1 MIDTDW
7 KIKEFTPRVQK
18 RGAEIIDLRGAS
30 SAASAASAAID
41 HMRDWALGSNEWQS
55 AGILTTTIAT
65 GYSMTQLIWVGVG
78 LNVLASLINCLE
90 QVNNSMSNKL
100 MKDIDMIRNDT
111 YVDEGIL
118 VEPEKEKL
126 LNTNKNTINI

>member
-1 MIDTDW
+1 MPKYVNKNISLQIQEIFEKNKLDDLNRFLKKRQCLNNSNSFMIYLFH
-7 KIKEFTPRVQK
+7 IV
-18 RGAEIIDLRGAS
+18 
-30 SAASAASAAID
+30 
-41 HMRDWALGSNEWQS
+41 QS

-78 LNVLASLINCLE
+78 LNVVASLINCLE

-100 MKDIDMIRNDT
+100 MKDIDMIKNDT

-126 LNTNKNTINI
+126 LSTNNKNTSEI

>member
-1 MIDTDW
+1 MRKYVNKNISQQIQEIFEKNKLDDLNRFLKKRQCLNNSNTFMIYLFH
-7 KIKEFTPRVQK
+7 IV
-18 RGAEIIDLRGAS
+18 
-30 SAASAASAAID
+30 
-41 HMRDWALGSNEWQS
+41 QS

-78 LNVLASLINCLE
+78 LNVVASLINCLE

-100 MKDIDMIRNDT
+100 MKDIDMIKNDT

-118 VEPEKEKL
+118 VESEKEKL
-126 LNTNKNTINI
+126 LNTNNKNTSEI

>member
-1 MIDTDW
+1 MIYLFH
-7 KIKEFTPRVQK
+7 IV
-18 RGAEIIDLRGAS
+18 
-30 SAASAASAAID
+30 
-41 HMRDWALGSNEWQS
+41 QS

-78 LNVLASLINCLE
+78 LNVIASLINCLE

-100 MKDIDMIRNDT
+100 MKDIDMIKNDT

-126 LNTNKNTINI
+126 INTNNKNSV

>member
-1 MIDTDW
+1 MPKCVNKNISLQIQEIFEKNKLDDLNRFIKKRQCLNNSNSFMIYLFH
-7 KIKEFTPRVQK
+7 IV
-18 RGAEIIDLRGAS
+18 
-30 SAASAASAAID
+30 
-41 HMRDWALGSNEWQS
+41 QS

-78 LNVLASLINCLE
+78 LNVIASLINCLE

-100 MKDIDMIRNDT
+100 MKDIDLIKNDT

-126 LNTNKNTINI
+126 INTNNKNTSEI